1 MSEHTKEPWTL
12 GKGDVSVREDS
23 GRKRFICRTHIPG
36 DNRPMPREEQAANAA
51 RIVACVNACAAIPT
65 ADLATGVV
73 PIAEYNRIKALLAEQ
88 DEFRR
93 DGYDVLASACA
104 DDATGVVPVE
114 VVRRLVEACDVS
126 VRRDLAANIVAEPWH
141 VVDGNGKIVSSHAE
155 PTNAIAAAERIREA
169 AIAKAEQAMA
179 QGAGE

>member
-104 DDATGVVPVE
+104 DEATGVVPAE
-114 VVRRLVEACDVS
+114 VVRRLVEAGNVLLGS
-126 VRRDLAANIVAEPWH
+126 VYESQDFTERDMLALQ
-141 VVDGNGKIVSSHAE
+141 S
-155 PTNAIAAAERIREA
+155 AIAAAEQFTR
-169 AIAKAEQAMA
+169 KADQ
-179 QGAGE
+179 